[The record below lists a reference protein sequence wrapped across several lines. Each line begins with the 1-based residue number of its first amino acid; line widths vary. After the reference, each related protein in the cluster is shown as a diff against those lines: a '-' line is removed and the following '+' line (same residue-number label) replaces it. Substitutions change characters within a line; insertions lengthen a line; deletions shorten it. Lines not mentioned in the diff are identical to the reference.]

1 LKICENK
8 YHHERKQQSKQMAN
22 EKRLDSLPTHL
33 SPLRV
38 NTQMRKAVKVLDF
51 HGFFVSGDAT

>member
-1 LKICENK
+1 
-8 YHHERKQQSKQMAN
+8 MAN